1 MSVPDQA
8 RSPQSTSAQTPP
20 AHRSPPANWVVG
32 LSLFAG
38 VMMIL
43 AGLFNAMEGLVA
55 LFRNEIYVVGPRY
68 IFAFDLTTWGWIHL
82 IVGIVVAGAGF
93 ALMSGRLFGRVIGI
107 AIAVLSM
114 LANFLFIPYY
124 PVWSLLIIALNVF
137 VIWALCVYDRDAAAD
152 IAAASRSTG

>member
-8 RSPQSTSAQTPP
+8 GDSQSAAARTPP
-20 AHRSPPANWVVG
+20 THRSPPANWVIG

-43 AGLFNAMEGLVA
+43 AGVFNAMEGLVA
-55 LFRNEIYVVGPRY
+55 LARNEIYVAGPRY

-82 IVGIVVAGAGF
+82 ILGIGVAAAGF
-93 ALMSGRLFGRVIGI
+93 ALMSGRLFGRMVGI
-107 AIAVLSM
+107 AIAALSM

-137 VIWALCVYDRDAAAD
+137 VIWALCVYSRDAAAAT
-152 IAAASRSTG
+152 AAASRSTG